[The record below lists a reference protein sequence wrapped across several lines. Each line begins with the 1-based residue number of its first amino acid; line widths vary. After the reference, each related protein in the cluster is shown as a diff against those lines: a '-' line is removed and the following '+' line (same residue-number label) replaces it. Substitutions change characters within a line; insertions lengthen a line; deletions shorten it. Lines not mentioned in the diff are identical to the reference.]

1 MPKDYIP
8 LERLLPATD
17 GAIYKLAIL
26 AAKRATAL
34 AEGEKSLIEGYTE
47 KVLDTALEEIEKKKI
62 REAKGK
68 KSVSRQAEKK
78 KTKDEEEKEENKA
91 QENTKGKKKSP
102 AR

>member
-68 KSVSRQAEKK
+68 KPVSRQAEKK
-78 KTKDEEEKEENKA
+78 KTKEEEKEENKA